1 MVVTPDVRECFRRN
15 NSILIASSSFNE
27 NILVKRLFTLGIN
40 SSEAVGFCW
49 QRKGR
54 YFTIV
59 TAEHERLMF
68 DLNLP
73 SLQIP
78 TLNFAQNPLHPGA
91 GPVKPR
97 QKQEP
102 VSPLPRSA
110 HAPQPLYLP
119 GGARRGRLLLRG
131 NWCRARRNDT
141 RSGHHLIRFCV
152 RVSLQVYRSSQIVNS
167 ASISTSWHR
176 FRALTFAA
184 N

>member
-15 NSILIASSSFNE
+15 NSVLIASSSFNE

-68 DLNLP
+68 DLNSP

-91 GPVKPR
+91 GAGEAAPETETGFSSAALRARAPA
-97 QKQEP
+97 
-102 VSPLPRSA
+102 SLP
-110 HAPQPLYLP
+110 P
-119 GGARRGRLLLRG
+119 GG
-131 NWCRARRNDT
+131 RAQ
-141 RSGHHLIRFCV
+141 GAAAPAGKLV
-152 RVSLQVYRSSQIVNS
+152 QS
-167 ASISTSWHR
+167 A
-176 FRALTFAA
+176 A
-184 N
+184 

>member
-167 ASISTSWHR
+167 ASISTS
-176 FRALTFAA
+176 
-184 N
+184 